1 MSKLK
6 KWPQT
11 IDEHS
16 LTLLLRYVGEFG
28 AIATLISLET
38 GDYPLPRSDIDA
50 VWQLRMH
57 GAVYGL
63 ALVYNCEPLDEGEAS
78 DNKPVPVFSKDY
90 TNILAT
96 DKRTVWACDLNP
108 TTYDTL
114 MWNIG
119 EFGFRALAQ
128 CKNRYAIPKFPEYP
142 DHDWAL
148 RMSLFNIV
156 RIFETCI
163 QKLYR

>member
-1 MSKLK
+1 MSKLTQWSK
-6 KWPQT
+6 T

-16 LTLLLRYVGEFG
+16 LTLLLRYVGEYG

-57 GAVYGL
+57 GAVYGIAL
-63 ALVYNCEPLDEGEAS
+63 AYNCDQMENMDSSGS
-78 DNKPVPVFSKDY
+78 RPVFSEDFKS
-90 TNILAT
+90 ILAS
-96 DKRTVWACDLNP
+96 DKRTVWACDLDSVS
-108 TTYDTL
+108 YGAL

-119 EFGFRALAQ
+119 EFGFRSLAQ
-128 CKNRYAIPKFPEYP
+128 NKNKYSIPKFPEYP
-142 DHDWAL
+142 DYDWSL
-148 RMSLFNIV
+148 RISLFNIV